1 MTKED
6 IELYSGVSI
15 FGTIGGAA
23 SIIFAMNAFFNLFQ
37 LKNRFKKELVK
48 DIIKNHAKNG
58 YEEKSGD
65 KILAEIK
72 WLFSFEGMYQIF
84 QQVNNQ
90 HEKNQSNNQVLASQ
104 DQKIISQ

>member
-6 IELYSGVSI
+6 IDLYSGVSI

-23 SIIFAMNAFFNLFQ
+23 SIIFAMNAFCNLFQ

-48 DIIKNHAKNG
+48 DIMKNQTKNG
-58 YEEKSGD
+58 YEAKSAD
-65 KILAEIK
+65 TILAEIK

-84 QQVNNQ
+84 QQVNSQ
-90 HEKNQSNNQVLASQ
+90 HN
-104 DQKIISQ
+104 